1 MGWVNET
8 PSGKFQGG
16 YRDVNNKLHRKN
28 FERKTDAKKWVRDNE
43 SAIDRGE
50 WVNPAG
56 PKTPCEEII
65 DTWLKNKVNEASTL
79 ERVASVVKN
88 HIRPYFEGRAIG
100 SVVRSDIQG
109 WVKKKGETLAPATV
123 ESMYRYVSNV
133 FSTAVKDGVIA
144 KSPCFDID
152 LPTVVKPRVKPMTT
166 EQVEAL
172 LNAMPARYRALVVLG
187 AGAGLRQGEAF
198 GVTVPHVSISERVLH
213 VEQQLQVLIGKPPFL
228 KTPKRESHRDVPLPD
243 PVLDVLAWHMTE
255 FPPTRLLTGIR
266 GSEELLLFTDENG
279 QPLRRTDFS
288 RVWVPARE
296 AAKLPKTITFH
307 DLRHYYASLLIARGA
322 SVKVVQARLGH
333 KTAQETMDTY
343 GHLWIDDEELTREA
357 VGNELKQALTV
368 CRVQAGPEGSVSS
381 E

>member
-1 MGWVNET
+1 VGWVSET

-88 HIRPYFEGRAIG
+88 HIRPYFEGRPIG

-109 WVKKKGETLAPATV
+109 WVKKKGEVLAPSTV
-123 ESMYRYVSNV
+123 ESHYRYVSNI

-152 LPTVVKPRVKPMTT
+152 LPTVVKPRVKPMAT

-172 LNAMPARYRALVVLG
+172 LNAMPARYRTLVVLG
-187 AGAGLRQGEAF
+187 RSLTIVPTAFSPAISVSRMSRRRASPIALKTSEVVEERATAPSYIPISAHVKPGARRSLGAF
-198 GVTVPHVSISERVLH
+198 G
-213 VEQQLQVLIGKPPFL
+213 
-228 KTPKRESHRDVPLPD
+228 
-243 PVLDVLAWHMTE
+243 
-255 FPPTRLLTGIR
+255 
-266 GSEELLLFTDENG
+266 
-279 QPLRRTDFS
+279 
-288 RVWVPARE
+288 
-296 AAKLPKTITFH
+296 
-307 DLRHYYASLLIARGA
+307 
-322 SVKVVQARLGH
+322 
-333 KTAQETMDTY
+333 
-343 GHLWIDDEELTREA
+343 
-357 VGNELKQALTV
+357 
-368 CRVQAGPEGSVSS
+368 
-381 E
+381 